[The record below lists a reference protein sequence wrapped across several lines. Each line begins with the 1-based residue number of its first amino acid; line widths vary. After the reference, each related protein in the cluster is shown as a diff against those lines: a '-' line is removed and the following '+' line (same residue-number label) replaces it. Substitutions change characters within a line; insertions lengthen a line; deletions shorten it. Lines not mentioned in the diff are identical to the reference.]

1 MAFRVH
7 SGTFLQGFQ
16 VLARCLPVF
25 QQKGALSATSPNVEC
40 HFSTTWKEY
49 PENSAYGSRNIP
61 PPCEEGECTWRKI
74 LPKKQVKIAI

>member
-7 SGTFLQGFQ
+7 SGTYLQGFK
-16 VLARCLPVF
+16 VWLDVCLFF
-25 QQKGALSATSPNVEC
+25 QQKGALSATSPP
-40 HFSTTWKEY
+40 TWKEY
-49 PENSAYGSRNIP
+49 PEKSAYGSRNIP